1 MQTGLASSL
10 VYTFNM
16 LTLFL
21 VDPDAVRLELS
32 ALGPQASG
40 PFRLVIEHATG
51 EDVEYF
57 MELRRALLRAGELE
71 DLVTTARVIASSDM
85 PWTSDAL
92 WTTPDDRNSAM
103 G

>member
-1 MQTGLASSL
+1 VQTGLASSL

-21 VDPDAVRLELS
+21 DDPNAVRLELS
-32 ALGPQASG
+32 AMGPHASG

-57 MELRRALLRAGELE
+57 MDLRRALLRAGELE
-71 DLVTTARVIASSDM
+71 DLVMTARLITSSDM
-85 PWTSDAL
+85 PWTSDAP
-92 WTTPDDRNSAM
+92 WATPDDRNSAM